1 MISKRD
7 ESELI
12 NLYHLARTALSGE
25 DDSRYKRML
34 WASKWFSKEHPE
46 VTSTQAYL
54 ELDSLLRS

>member
-1 MISKRD
+1 MISIRD

-12 NLYHLARTALSGE
+12 NLYHLARTALSGK
-25 DDSRYKRML
+25 DDSRYKRII